1 MNYFDYFRCLEACFK
16 LFEREVDGIFQKE
29 KEAISMPGTKIQI
42 PKGNDAIPF
51 PRTSGGRF
59 CGLGQLVCFG
69 WTYSVQISNVTKSS
83 SEESVTSNNLASR
96 LARTPRALSAL
107 SDTSHL
113 MSAQIQM
120 IGSTP
125 PGKIPSSFVS
135 SSSDASN
142 SQYPSMNT
150 SQKVNNLGRQPSRV
164 SFDSKL
170 LLRER
175 VRKMF

>member
-1 MNYFDYFRCLEACFK
+1 
-16 LFEREVDGIFQKE
+16 
-29 KEAISMPGTKIQI
+29 MPGTKIQI

-125 PGKIPSSFVS
+125 PYKSGQIPSSFVS
-135 SSSDASN
+135 GSSDASN
-142 SQYPSMNT
+142 SKFPSMNK
-150 SQKVNNLGRQPSRV
+150 SQKVSNLCRQPSRV

-175 VRKMF
+175 VRKIFYNKYILCKSNPAQFTLFLMFCYFLSRRTK

>member
-1 MNYFDYFRCLEACFK
+1 
-16 LFEREVDGIFQKE
+16 
-29 KEAISMPGTKIQI
+29 MPGTKIQI

-69 WTYSVQISNVTKSS
+69 WAYSVQISNVAKSS
-83 SEESVTSNNLASR
+83 SEESVTTNNLASR

-125 PGKIPSSFVS
+125 PYKSGKIPSSFVS
-135 SSSDASN
+135 GSSDASN
-142 SQYPSMNT
+142 SQFPSMNK
-150 SQKVNNLGRQPSRV
+150 SQKANNLCRQPSRV

-175 VRKMF
+175 VRTIFYNKNILCKCKTTVLPN

>member
-1 MNYFDYFRCLEACFK
+1 
-16 LFEREVDGIFQKE
+16 
-29 KEAISMPGTKIQI
+29 MPGIKIQI

-125 PGKIPSSFVS
+125 PGIIPSSFVS

-142 SQYPSMNT
+142 SQYPSYSWT
-150 SQKVNNLGRQPSRV
+150 DIVNY
-164 SFDSKL
+164 L
-170 LLRER
+170 LLSYWKQMMMVLCPEACFQSFEFELTLN
-175 VRKMF
+175 VMYH